1 MASSYAGLYPL
12 VINRSVDGNPIRTR
26 KWVVNVGE
34 GQVEYPLFA
43 MAADILAAAGY
54 VETGTV
60 IDDVMV
66 WKKEA
71 INGQSN

>member
-1 MASSYAGLYPL
+1 MANSYAGLYAL
-12 VINRSVDGNPIRTR
+12 IINKSVDGNPIRTQ

-54 VETGTV
+54 VETGIV
-60 IDDVMV
+60 IDGVMV
-66 WKKEA
+66 WKKET
-71 INGQSN
+71 ING